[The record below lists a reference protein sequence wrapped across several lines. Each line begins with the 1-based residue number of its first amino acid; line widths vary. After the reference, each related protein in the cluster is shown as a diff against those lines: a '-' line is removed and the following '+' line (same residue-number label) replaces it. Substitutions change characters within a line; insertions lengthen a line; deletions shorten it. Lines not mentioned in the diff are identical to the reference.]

1 MSPLERAA
9 SQGAARDGDLII
21 QRARV
26 LSGGEQWSEERD
38 IVIEAGTITAVEPAR
53 IRPASR
59 TVPTLDASGQ
69 LAIPGLVN
77 SHTHTSNNLLRA
89 TGDDLWL
96 ETHLIN
102 SADGAMHW
110 GVDDYYTSAAFGAIE
125 MIRTGTTS
133 ALDMV
138 KATGDRWREKIE
150 AVFRA
155 YNDIGFDVTIAPT
168 LADVPYT
175 RSLGPFAEDV
185 PADIREQLDRIS
197 LPMGADEQIERL
209 EDLARAKSR
218 PAAGETARLGVG
230 PVNPTQ
236 CTDHLLEA
244 CAALASRYGLLIQTH
259 CLESK
264 LEALTSVG
272 AAGDTMVD
280 RLVQLDFLRENVSL
294 AHAVWLTDRDAR
306 SVAHAGATV
315 VHNPMSN
322 LKLGSGVAPV
332 RTYLDLG
339 VRVAL
344 GTDGVANSDNNNMF
358 QSMWLATILSHASN
372 ADPSRWLSA
381 REGVTLAT
389 TSTDSQR
396 PVGTLA
402 PGARADIVL
411 LDGAST
417 FLTPRA
423 GKDPYVLLAY
433 SQPGSSVRSS
443 IIGGRIV
450 MRDGRIVT
458 IDEDAILRSANDV
471 WERFRAN
478 RTGVML
484 KTVGPHLLA
493 IQKRIARMRYLVER
507 HTAPSY

>member
-1 MSPLERAA
+1 MS
-9 SQGAARDGDLII
+9 DLII
-21 QRARV
+21 QRVRV
-26 LSGGEQWSEERD
+26 LADDGHWSDERD
-38 IVIEAGTITAVEPAR
+38 IVIEAGRITAIQPSA
-53 IRPASR
+53 PHA
-59 TVPTLDASGQ
+59 TGKQVPTLDAPGQ

-102 SADGAMHW
+102 SADGAMNW
-110 GVDDYYTSAAFGAIE
+110 DVDDYYISAAFGAIE

-138 KATGDRWREKIE
+138 KATGDRWRDKIE

-155 YNDIGFDVTIAPT
+155 YNNIGFDATIAPT
-168 LADVPYT
+168 LADLPYT
-175 RSLGPFAEDV
+175 RSLGPFAQDV
-185 PADIREQLDRIS
+185 PAAIREQLDRIS
-197 LPMGADEQIERL
+197 LPMSADEQLERF
-209 EDLARAKSR
+209 EDLARTKSR
-218 PAAGETARLGVG
+218 PAEGETARLGVG

-236 CTDHLLEA
+236 CTDRLLEA
-244 CAALASRYGLLIQTH
+244 CAALAARYGLAIQTH

-272 AAGDTMVD
+272 ASGETMVD
-280 RLVQLDFLRENVSL
+280 RLVQLQFLGSNVSL
-294 AHAVWLTDRDAR
+294 AHSVWLTDRDAR
-306 SVAHAGATV
+306 SVAQAGATV

-381 REGVTLAT
+381 REGVRLAT
-389 TSTDSQR
+389 TSTDPRR
-396 PVGTLA
+396 PEGKLE

-433 SQPGSSVRSS
+433 AEPGSSVRST
-443 IIGGRIV
+443 IIGGRVI
-450 MRDGRIVT
+450 MREGRIVT
-458 IDEDAILRSANDV
+458 IDEEAILRSANDA

-478 RTGVML
+478 RTGQML
-484 KTVGPHLLA
+484 RTIGPHLLA
-493 IQKRIARMRYLVER
+493 IQKRIATMRYVVER
-507 HTAPSY
+507 HTAPGY